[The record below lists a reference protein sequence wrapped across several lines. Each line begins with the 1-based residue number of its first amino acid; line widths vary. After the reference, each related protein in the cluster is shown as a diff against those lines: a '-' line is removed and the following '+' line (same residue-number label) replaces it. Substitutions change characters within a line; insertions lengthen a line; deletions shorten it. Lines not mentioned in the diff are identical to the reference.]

1 LCCYPVIFKQ
11 YKKFKLM
18 LTKQVKAYSSSCSQV
33 VLVYL
38 QPFHRNS
45 LLKCEPQL
53 KIVKK
58 TNKTP
63 YF

>member
-1 LCCYPVIFKQ
+1 
-11 YKKFKLM
+11 M